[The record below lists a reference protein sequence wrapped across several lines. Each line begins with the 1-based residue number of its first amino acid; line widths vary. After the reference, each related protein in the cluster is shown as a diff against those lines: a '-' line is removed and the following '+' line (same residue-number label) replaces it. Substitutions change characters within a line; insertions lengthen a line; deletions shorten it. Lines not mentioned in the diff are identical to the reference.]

1 MPHIFLTV
9 HSITVLGR
17 LRSKDSES
25 SEAGEKAK
33 KTHEHAACSQIKI
46 LEAKNTHALTDF
58 SLFNAIEKCHIS

>member
-17 LRSKDSES
+17 LQSKDSES
-25 SEAGEKAK
+25 FEAGEEAK
-33 KTHEHAACSQIKI
+33 KHKRTQKH
-46 LEAKNTHALTDF
+46 KNTHTLTDF